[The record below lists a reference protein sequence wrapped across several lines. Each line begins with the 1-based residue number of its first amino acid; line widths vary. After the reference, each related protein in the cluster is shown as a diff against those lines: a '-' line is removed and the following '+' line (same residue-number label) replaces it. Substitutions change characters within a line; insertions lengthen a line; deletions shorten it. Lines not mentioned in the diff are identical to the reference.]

1 MRWLNA
7 VAFLLLCALMI
18 GQTAKPSKPRYTLSD
33 NAPAQV
39 RAVWDSFR
47 STLEGRINHLRSEIE
62 TNRKN
67 HAVFRIGRVD
77 PKLDADLVDYRLG
90 QHGNARNE
98 VRFRSAKIRKAYTES
113 ALTKIAELE
122 ALIDRYQRGEAIEYP
137 SMMPDAPDPL
147 WTSLSEGNIGYFD
160 AIAVLREDGD
170 GSVVVNPYEWV
181 EFKTVPQNPG
191 LAPLI
196 INDGRGLPPLT
207 PVNVRNISMFKSERY
222 TIRIIDVPPG
232 LRTMVGQTVSNDR
245 QPYELV
251 APNEVDKANGIDWRA
266 VPFDLSKWL
275 VEDTAPAEGKKK

>member
-1 MRWLNA
+1 MRLILSKA
-7 VAFLLLCALMI
+7 VVLLICVMMV
-18 GQTAKPSKPRYTLSD
+18 GQAPKPAKPRYTLSD
-33 NAPAQV
+33 TAPAQV

-47 STLEGRINHLRSEIE
+47 STLEGRINHLRSQIE
-62 TNRKN
+62 TNRKD

-181 EFKTVPQNPG
+181 EFKTIPTQR

-196 INDGRGLPPLT
+196 VDDGRGSPPPT
-207 PVNVRNISMFKSERY
+207 SYTVRNVSMFQSERY
-222 TIRIIDVPPG
+222 TIRIIDAPVG
-232 LRTMVGQTVSNDR
+232 LRTMVGQTVRNDR

-251 APNEVDKANGIDWRA
+251 APNDDDKASGIQWRA
-266 VPFDLSKWL
+266 VRFDLAKWL
-275 VEDTAPAEGKKK
+275 VEDTSPYKATK